1 MRGCGWLKQNIIVK
15 PQEIRIGNFVSFF
28 NNDILKVSAVFEN
41 GIHDKHYNGYEY
53 NDIHPIPLNEKWL
66 LDFGFKEEE
75 KNLFTLRQSP
85 IIFNVHKNLISN
97 EFMIRMVTNYSFLVE
112 NVHHLQNLFF
122 EIAKQELKLKKENG
136 L

>member
-1 MRGCGWLKQNIIVK
+1 MK

-28 NNDILKVSAVFEN
+28 NNDILKASAVF
-41 GIHDKHYNGYEY
+41 
-53 NDIHPIPLNEKWL
+53 
-66 LDFGFKEEE
+66 
-75 KNLFTLRQSP
+75 
-85 IIFNVHKNLISN
+85 
-97 EFMIRMVTNYSFLVE
+97 E

>member
-1 MRGCGWLKQNIIVK
+1 MK

-28 NNDILKVSAVFEN
+28 NNDILK
-41 GIHDKHYNGYEY
+41 
-53 NDIHPIPLNEKWL
+53 
-66 LDFGFKEEE
+66 
-75 KNLFTLRQSP
+75 
-85 IIFNVHKNLISN
+85 
-97 EFMIRMVTNYSFLVE
+97 VTNYSFLVE